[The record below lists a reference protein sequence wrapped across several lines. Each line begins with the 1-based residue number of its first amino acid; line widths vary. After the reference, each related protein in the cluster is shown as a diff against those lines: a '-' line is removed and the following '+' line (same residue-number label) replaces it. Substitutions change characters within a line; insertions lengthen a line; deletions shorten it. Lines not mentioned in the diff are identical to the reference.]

1 MAIRNLKDWLATFV
15 VLAAVIFIVGLSVLY
30 LRMETAVST
39 AEAST
44 ISPRA
49 EPVIYFSDM
58 AGSLEQPSPNT
69 ISVATPS
76 VHFVVTRT
84 EKSSQ
89 LEEGILLNL
98 VRTTPGVDV
107 YGSSTDDAHLVVVGK
122 PLNIRRDVIIL
133 SHYRFQIIVKDQGK
147 RVLQCNVEI
156 PMHRLSNGMIVICS

>member
-1 MAIRNLKDWLATFV
+1 
-15 VLAAVIFIVGLSVLY
+15 
-30 LRMETAVST
+30 
-39 AEAST
+39 
-44 ISPRA
+44 RA

-107 YGSSTDDAHLVVVGK
+107 YGSSMDADEASLVVVGK
-122 PLNIRRDVIIL
+122 PLNLRRNVIIM
-133 SHYRFQIIVKDQGK
+133 SHYRFLIMVKDQGS
-147 RVLQCNVEI
+147 RVLQCNVEV